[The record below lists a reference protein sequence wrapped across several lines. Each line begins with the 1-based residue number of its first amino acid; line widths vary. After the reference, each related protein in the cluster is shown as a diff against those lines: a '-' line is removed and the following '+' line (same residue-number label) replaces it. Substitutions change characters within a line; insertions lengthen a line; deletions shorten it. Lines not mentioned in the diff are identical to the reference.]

1 MKKFKKLIPALCM
14 LLVSAV
20 MLGSTT
26 FAWFSMNTT
35 VTASGMKVEA
45 TADQVYLQ
53 IQNKGTAFSET
64 DAQTGVTTKVES
76 KKLLPTNV
84 VKTFDKKSPVA
95 FDGGTGFTWVSNF
108 SADPGSATKAGDYTE
123 VSAENLTNY
132 ALKFEYTIRL
142 KPGTGASKAPGKL
155 KVAEVKFANDTANTG
170 LKGAVAVLVVCGEY
184 SAVYKQT
191 TTVGTFT
198 KSAGDEALS
207 AAAFD
212 STEGTDVAVY
222 VFFDGEN
229 ANCTTNNIVLNDK
242 FSVEITFNCNAD

>member
-84 VKTFDKKSPVA
+84 VKTFDKTTPVA

-108 SADPGSATKAGDYTE
+108 SSDPDSATKAGDYTE
-123 VSAENLTNY
+123 VNAENLTSY

-142 KPGTGASKAPGKL
+142 KPGTGASVAPGKL
-155 KVAEVKFANDTANTG
+155 KVAEVKFANDTANSG
-170 LKGAVAVLVVCGEY
+170 LKGAVSVLVVCGDY
-184 SAVYKQT
+184 SAVYKQNT
-191 TTVGTFT
+191 PGTFA
-198 KSAGDEALS
+198 KSAGDDALS
-207 AAAFD
+207 AAAFA
-212 STEGTDVAVY
+212 STDGTDVAVY

-229 ANCTTNNIVLNDK
+229 ANCKTNNIVLNDK

>member
-53 IQNKGTAFSET
+53 IQNKGTAFSTT
-64 DAQTGVTTKVES
+64 DAQTQVTTNVGS

-84 VKTFDKKSPVA
+84 VKTFNKTAPEA
-95 FDGGTGFTWVSNF
+95 FAGGTEFTWVSNF
-108 SADPGSATKAGDYTE
+108 SSDPNSATKEGDYTE

-132 ALKFEYTIRL
+132 ALKFEYIIRL
-142 KPGTGASKAPGKL
+142 KPGTGATVAPGKL
-155 KVAEVKFANDTANTG
+155 KVATVEFENDSATSG
-170 LKGAVAVLVVCGEY
+170 LKGAVSVLVVCGDH
-184 SAVYKQT
+184 SAVYKQAT
-191 TTVGTFT
+191 TGKFT
-198 KSAGDEALS
+198 KSAGNDALS
-207 AAAFD
+207 AAAFA
-212 STEGTDVAVY
+212 STDGTEVAVY

-229 ANCTTNNIVLNDK
+229 ENCKTNNIVLNDT
-242 FSVEITFNCNAD
+242 FSVKVTFNCNADA